1 MVEVTG
7 IARGARHDECPT
19 NGRNSLLYNRNTN
32 TPSKCSLLNRDS
44 WEFIGCDDYPEV
56 HDCIAGLCCP
66 TRALTCIQPMDAG
79 YSSAG
84 NFTTTRWYHDPISYS
99 CQSFQFAGAG
109 GNSNNFPTK
118 VHCESY
124 CLSNFICSEFGAVS
138 PELIPQDSFLEV
150 VPYSSGSQREGQRPV
165 TRWYWNRTKKD
176 CLPFVFFGQGGNFN
190 NFLTKEHCSNFCSV
204 ALCPLGSPLL
214 QSSGSPALCTSS
226 AECPY
231 PYFCHS
237 GRCCPSSE
245 SVCNQPMSE
254 GVPCLAA
261 PLPRFWF
268 NASAGNCQRF
278 IYNGCQGNS
287 NSFQSLE
294 ACQKACEGVEAEP
307 RCPHGSALRIKYG
320 KLRRCGANSFETE
333 CPMNYECVHDGT
345 ASGCCP
351 TAEYICSLPRNS
363 GRSCKQTPTLR
374 WYFDGIASSCRSFLF
389 HGCDGNINNFPT
401 KQICDEFCPR
411 TALSCP
417 YGGEYHRR
425 GNGEAVECSSDKQ
438 CPFNYFCTTMS
449 RRGTELRLCCPTRLS
464 ICSQGKDE
472 GINCGQPATRYFFD
486 KFTQQC
492 RPMHF
497 LGCGGNSN
505 NFPSKE
511 ICYNFCLSS
520 EAADHNG
527 IYDSM

>member
-1 MVEVTG
+1 M
-7 IARGARHDECPT
+7 DEHLQDHH
-19 NGRNSLLYNRNTN
+19 LLAMLVQRAPHACKAHTSYYRKNPDA
-32 TPSKCSLLNRDS
+32 PSMLSATLLGQEPAANLVPANVHRLFKQQQLEKGQYVIQQS

-109 GNSNNFPTK
+109 D
-118 VHCESY
+118 
-124 CLSNFICSEFGAVS
+124 FICSEFGAVS

-204 ALCPLGSPLL
+204 
-214 QSSGSPALCTSS
+214 
-226 AECPY
+226 
-231 PYFCHS
+231 
-237 GRCCPSSE
+237 E

-320 KLRRCGANSFETE
+320 KLRR
-333 CPMNYECVHDGT
+333 
-345 ASGCCP
+345 
-351 TAEYICSLPRNS
+351 
-363 GRSCKQTPTLR
+363 
-374 WYFDGIASSCRSFLF
+374 YFDGIASSCRSFLF

-472 GINCGQPATRYFFD
+472 GINCGQPATSMPIRICPGSDGPGRMFSSPPISLLVNKLRFSLSVRGDTAKSLYIS
-486 KFTQQC
+486 
-492 RPMHF
+492 RL
-497 LGCGGNSN
+497 LGQHAKTKKRGNELIIKN
-505 NFPSKE
+505 KQV
-511 ICYNFCLSS
+511 
-520 EAADHNG
+520 D
-527 IYDSM
+527 